1 MLLAADRSMD
11 EFHAEAP
18 ASSASHVRAASNR
31 DVAAMA
37 PALVSYGSR
46 YGDRRPINLWA
57 VSFAVILHIVLI
69 AAVMHVRSEGSAAR
83 HDKLTVVDLS
93 SPPPPPPP
101 ASSHPP
107 AKQPPV
113 TAPPPRIAIP
123 HAAPPMAVSPVVE
136 PQPAPVT
143 FAAPAPAPPSVATA
157 PAAPAPPSVVESG
170 SLGTKMISGSPPR
183 YPMESRRKRE
193 QGTVVL
199 SLTLSVDGGVSVI
212 SVAQSS
218 GFDRL
223 DDAALR
229 AVRKW
234 RWAPTVRNGQPVMVR
249 GQVEIPFVLQ
259 G

>member
-1 MLLAADRSMD
+1 MLLASDRSTD
-11 EFHAEAP
+11 EFHADAP
-18 ASSASHVRAASNR
+18 ASGVSHVRAASNR
-31 DVAAMA
+31 DMAAMA
-37 PALVSYGSR
+37 PAPVSYDGR
-46 YGDRRPINLWA
+46 YGDRRPLNLWA
-57 VSFAVILHIVLI
+57 VSFAVILHIALI

-101 ASSHPP
+101 ASSQPP
-107 AKQPPV
+107 AKQPPI
-113 TAPPPRIAIP
+113 TAPPPRITIP
-123 HAAPPMAVSPVVE
+123 HPAPPMAVSPVME
-136 PQPAPVT
+136 PQPAPVMI
-143 FAAPAPAPPSVATA
+143 AAPAPAPPSTASA
-157 PAAPAPPSVVESG
+157 PAAPAPPTVVESS
-170 SLGTKMISGSPPR
+170 SLGTKMISGAPPR
-183 YPMESRRKRE
+183 YPMDSRRKRE

-199 SLTLSVDGGVSVI
+199 TLTLGVDGNVSAI

-218 GFDRL
+218 GFERL

-234 RWAPTVRNGQPVMVR
+234 RWAPTLRNGQPVMVR